1 MASLKTGHY
10 IIKFSTPSN
19 AVESFLD
26 FFYGIAKDYRA
37 AVGAAHGAI
46 GFGEGGEKP
55 FHFGL
60 VERHIDF
67 DGGVARGGGGDF
79 GLQCLDGDGGV
90 FALDAV
96 ENFGEELLR
105 VVRSDSRGSGLNGD
119 AARAHGLDFETVG
132 V

>member
-10 IIKFSTPSN
+10 IVKFHGASN
-19 AVESFLD
+19 ALEGFLD

-60 VERHIDF
+60 VERHVDF
-67 DGGVARGGGGDF
+67 DGGVAGGGGGDF
-79 GLQCLDGDGGV
+79 GSQGFDGDGGV

-96 ENFGEELLR
+96 ENFGEEFFG
-105 VVRSDSRGSGLNGD
+105 V
-119 AARAHGLDFETVG
+119 AA
-132 V
+132 